1 MLLAAL
7 SATAAD
13 DLFSNTT
20 WRGIRLTEQLQ
31 PMLTSEAM
39 LDPAVSLGMLRLG
52 TQLALAGS
60 DNPEI
65 ASVRESLDARM
76 TGMAPPF
83 WFVALGRNLLAAA
96 TATDAT
102 RNERQALVNQLRRLT
117 DQQPDSAELRQQ
129 LTEALQKLGS
139 Q

>member
-1 MLLAAL
+1 M
-7 SATAAD
+7 
-13 DLFSNTT
+13 
-20 WRGIRLTEQLQ
+20 
-31 PMLTSEAM
+31 
-39 LDPAVSLGMLRLG
+39 DPAVSLGVLRLG

-65 ASVRESLDARM
+65 ASVRESFLARM
-76 TGMAPPF
+76 AGLAPQF

-102 RNERQALVNQLRRLT
+102 RNERQAVVDQLRRLT
-117 DQQPDSAELRQQ
+117 DRQPDSAELRQQ
-129 LTEALQKLGS
+129 LTEALQKSGS